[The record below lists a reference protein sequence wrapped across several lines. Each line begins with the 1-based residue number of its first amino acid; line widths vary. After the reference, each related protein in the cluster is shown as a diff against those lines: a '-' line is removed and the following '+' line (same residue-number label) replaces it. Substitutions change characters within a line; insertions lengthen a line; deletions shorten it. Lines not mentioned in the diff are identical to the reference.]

1 MKVANDKPKHRKR
14 DWHTEFGI
22 SRKWTRPPLEP
33 LKAIFADTSEPRI
46 FLREGTK
53 SADVVI
59 RFTRSLPSLSQRIR
73 EFLSSRGLD
82 VSGAFDEILWQKAG
96 RDKNTIWAELRKLG
110 SEARRMAWLHFFR
123 LSYLG
128 HFHPS
133 VDAWLKELEREIV
146 AAQAK
151 PLSGRPQTALA
162 EKVSLA
168 KRHRELSRLSS
179 RIHEASIRSAL
190 QVPST
195 RNSALAETAARRLI
209 WNEVRQF
216 VYTDRHDDFIFSGEA
231 FRAIPYGLAQL
242 HLPTS
247 WKPSQLATSLLSFE
261 RGLTY
266 QTIEKKLASINR
278 QRRTS

>member
-1 MKVANDKPKHRKR
+1 MKVSDDKPKQGKR

-22 SRKWTRPPLEP
+22 RRRWLRPPLEP
-33 LKAIFADTSEPRI
+33 LKAIFADSSEPRI
-46 FLREGTK
+46 FLREGTN

-59 RFTRSLPSLSQRIR
+59 RFTRSSPGLSPGIRESLSR
-73 EFLSSRGLD
+73 RGLD
-82 VSGAFDEILWQKAG
+82 VSVAFDEIMWQKAG
-96 RDKNTIWAELRKLG
+96 RDKNTIWAELRKLA

-133 VDAWLKELEREIV
+133 VDAWLKGLEREIV
-146 AAQAK
+146 AAQTK
-151 PLSGRPQTALA
+151 PLSGRPQTALT
-162 EKVSLA
+162 EKMSLV
-168 KRHRELSRLSS
+168 KRHRELLRLSS

-195 RNSALAETAARRLI
+195 RNSAAAETAARRLI

-216 VYTDRHDDFIFSGEA
+216 VYADRHDDFIFSGEA
-231 FRAIPYGLAQL
+231 FRAVPYGLAQL
-242 HLPTS
+242 HVPTS
-247 WKPSQLATSLLSFE
+247 WKPSQLAISLLSLE

-266 QTIEKKLASINR
+266 QTIEKRLASINR
-278 QRRTS
+278 QKRTS